1 MIKKIGKQIY
11 NYSLFFKKNILIIDT
26 STDMQIVILTY
37 EQNILDININIK
49 AKSFVS
55 CMIPLI
61 NNILK
66 NNSIDLF
73 NIQKIIVGCGPGSYT
88 GTKIGVLTSK
98 LLALELKIPL
108 FKISSLLLLSSGF
121 DQNVLTPKIKINK
134 DYFYAL
140 SFQNNKIILKESRY
154 SSDFLVNYQNHI
166 LLSSLNYKISL
177 YKIFNHLNIVN
188 NPHELSPNY
197 YCFSWGY

>member
-1 MIKKIGKQIY
+1 MTKKIDK
-11 NYSLFFKKNILIIDT
+11 FFKKNILIIDT
-26 STDMQIVILTY
+26 STDMQIVILTC

-66 NNSIDLF
+66 TNSIDLF

-88 GTKIGVLTSK
+88 GTKVGVLTSK

-121 DQNVLTPKIKINK
+121 DQNFLTPKIKINK

-177 YKIFNHLNIVN
+177 CKIFNYLNIVN
-188 NPHELSPNY
+188 NFHKLSPNY
-197 YCFSWGY
+197 YCFSWDTKEI

>member
-1 MIKKIGKQIY
+1 MINKIEKKIY
-11 NYSLFFKKNILIIDT
+11 NYPLFFKKNILIIDT
-26 STDMQIVILTY
+26 STDMQIVILTQ
-37 EQNILDININIK
+37 EKEILDISINVK
-49 AKSFVS
+49 PKSFVS

-61 NNILK
+61 NKILQA
-66 NNSIDLF
+66 NSIHLF
-73 NIQKIIVGCGPGSYT
+73 NIKKIIVGCGPGSYT

-121 DQNVLTPKIKINK
+121 DRNCLTPKIKINS
-134 DYFYAL
+134 DHFYAI
-140 SFQNNKIILKESRY
+140 SCQNNRIILQESRY
-154 SSDFLVNYQNHI
+154 SSDFLVNYPNHI

-177 YKIFNHLNIVN
+177 LKILNYLDIVD

-197 YCFSWGY
+197 CCSSWF

>member
-1 MIKKIGKQIY
+1 MINKIEKKIY
-11 NYSLFFKKNILIIDT
+11 NYPLFFKENILIIDT
-26 STDMQIVILTY
+26 STDMQIVILTR
-37 EQNILDININIK
+37 EQEILDISINVK
-49 AKSFVS
+49 PKSFVS

-61 NNILK
+61 NKILQA
-66 NNSIDLF
+66 NSIHLF
-73 NIQKIIVGCGPGSYT
+73 NIKKIIVGCGPGSYT

-121 DQNVLTPKIKINK
+121 DRNRLTPKIKINS
-134 DYFYAL
+134 DYFYAI
-140 SFQNNKIILKESRY
+140 SFQNNRIILQESRY
-154 SSDFLVNYQNHI
+154 SSDFLFNYPNHI

-177 YKIFNHLNIVN
+177 FKILNYLDIVD

-197 YCFSWGY
+197 CCSSWF